1 MQQVLRDNYD
11 VFSDAG
17 EIRLYPE
24 LPNFKRD
31 DQHGNESVYAN
42 NYQDESRRPPSHRNV
57 TELPAVQVNS
67 LKDIKRVNLSKTNL

>member
-24 LPNFKRD
+24 LPNFRTD
-31 DQHGNESVYAN
+31 DQHGSASIYADN
-42 NYQDESRRPPSHRNV
+42 NQVESRRPPSHRNV
-57 TELPAVQVNS
+57 VELPAVQVNS